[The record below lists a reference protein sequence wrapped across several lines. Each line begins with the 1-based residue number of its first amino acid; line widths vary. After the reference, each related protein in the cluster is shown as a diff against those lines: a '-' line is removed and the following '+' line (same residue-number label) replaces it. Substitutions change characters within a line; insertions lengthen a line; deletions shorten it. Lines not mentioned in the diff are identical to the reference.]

1 MNTNEKLAVLRN
13 NMSKQGVSALVVPS
27 SDAHMS
33 ESLPEHA
40 KARKYYSGFGGSA
53 GTLVVTQT
61 QSGLWT
67 DGRYFVAAARDL
79 SRSEIELYRMG
90 EKGVPTVCEF
100 LAEKLAP
107 NETLGIDGEVASV
120 ESYQQYVKALSGK
133 SVEIKSVKCAVDC
146 WENRPEMPATPVFLH
161 DVKYAGET
169 AKTKLDNLRTA
180 LKAKGATSCVIS
192 QLPCVA
198 WLLNI
203 RASDIKSNP
212 FALGYCHVSES
223 SATLFIN
230 QARLPEDVRASL
242 LENGVGVESY
252 ESILPFIEKIAS
264 TETFLVDP
272 VGTSFD
278 IYNAIL
284 NNPKLSAIFG
294 DEPVLLQK
302 AVKNDVEIANIKNA
316 HVKDGC
322 AMVRFQIRLENM
334 LKAKQRVTELDIC
347 DILIEE
353 RMKEDLC
360 IGESFSTIAAY
371 GANAAMMHYGPTA
384 ESFAVLKPEG
394 YLLVDSGAQYL
405 DGTTDIT
412 RTYALGSPTQTEKE
426 LYTYV
431 LKSNIDLELAVF
443 MEGCSGANLDII
455 ARSAVWA
462 HGIDYRCGTGH
473 GVGFFGAIHEG
484 PHSMRTTNNVPIVP
498 GMLVTDEPG
507 IYEENIIGIRIE
519 TELLCKQVLETKYG
533 KFYGFEC
540 VTYCPIDTTP
550 VIASLLNAD
559 ELSWLNDYHENVYKT
574 LAPHLNAE
582 EKVWL
587 KKKTEPVG
595 AAV

>member
-1 MNTNEKLAVLRN
+1 MNTNEKLEILRKSMLKN
-13 NMSKQGVSALVVPS
+13 GVSVLIVPS

-40 KARKYYSGFGGSA
+40 KARKYYSNFGGSA

-61 QSGLWT
+61 KSGLWT

-79 SRSEIELYRMG
+79 SGSEIELYRMG
-90 EKGVPTVCEF
+90 EKDVPTVCEF
-100 LAEKLAP
+100 LAQNLTSG
-107 NETLGIDGEVASV
+107 ETLGIDGEVASV
-120 ESYQQYVKALSGK
+120 ESYNQYVAALAGK
-133 SVEIKSVKCAVDC
+133 NIEIKSVKCAVEC

-161 DVKYAGET
+161 DVKYAGAT
-169 AKTKLDNLRTA
+169 AKTKLNNLRTA
-180 LKAKGATSCVIS
+180 LKEKNATSCIVS
-192 QLPCVA
+192 QLPSVA

-212 FALGYCHVSES
+212 FALGYCYVSEN

-230 QARLPEDVRASL
+230 EARLPDNARANL
-242 LENGVGVESY
+242 LENGVTVEPY
-252 ESILPFIEKIAS
+252 ENIVTFIEKISS
-264 TETFLVDP
+264 TEIFLVDP

-278 IYNAIL
+278 IYNSIL

-294 DEPVLLQK
+294 NEPVLLQK

-322 AMVRFQIRLENM
+322 AMVRFQIKLENM
-334 LKAKQRVTELDIC
+334 MKAKERVTELDIC

-360 IGESFSTIAAY
+360 MGESFSTIAAY
-371 GANAAMMHYGPTA
+371 GANAAMMHYAPTK
-384 ESFAVLKPEG
+384 ESFAVLEPSG

-412 RTYALGSPTQTEKE
+412 RTYALGTPTQTEKE

-431 LKSNIDLELAVF
+431 LKSHIDLELAVF
-443 MEGCSGANLDII
+443 MEGCSGANLDIL

-507 IYEENIIGIRIE
+507 IYEENVIGIRIE

-550 VIASLLNAD
+550 VITSLLNAD
-559 ELSWLNDYHENVYKT
+559 EISWLNSYHENVYKT
-574 LAPHLNAE
+574 LAPHLNPE
-582 EKVWL
+582 EKAWL
-587 KKKTEPVG
+587 EQKTTPIG
-595 AAV
+595 A